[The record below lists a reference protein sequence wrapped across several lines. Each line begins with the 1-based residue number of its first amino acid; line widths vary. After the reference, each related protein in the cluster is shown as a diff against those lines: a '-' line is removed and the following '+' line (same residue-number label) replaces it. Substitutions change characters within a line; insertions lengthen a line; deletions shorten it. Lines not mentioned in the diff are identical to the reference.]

1 MMKTVLAVVLLVSP
15 AFADKASR
23 EFMKNELAPAVKAAE
38 TKVKT
43 ACGCA
48 LKINLAASIKEDGEM
63 RTAKHIAGSINDE
76 VEKFCSDAESKKSV
90 CQMKT
95 LDIAKAADSKFTFA
109 GGKGTA
115 TTDGQSYVSFEMMTR
130 ELDKDGKNERA
141 FMKDELQ
148 PALKNATTKFKSSC
162 GCDLKINL
170 TASIKG
176 VEDMRQ
182 ARNIAGSI
190 SDGVAGYC
198 TDGESKKAMCQLK
211 SLDLVRGKESSFA
224 FKAGKGTA
232 TTDGQSYVS
241 WDMITREIDK

>member
-1 MMKTVLAVVLLVSP
+1 MKKTALAILLISVT

-23 EFMKNELAPAVKAAE
+23 EFMKNELAPAVKTAE
-38 TKVKT
+38 AKVKT

-48 LKINLAASIKEDGEM
+48 LKINLTASIKDEAEM
-63 RTAKHIAGSINDE
+63 RTAKYVAGSINDE
-76 VEKFCSDAESKKSV
+76 AAKFCTDAESKKSV

-95 LDIAKAADSKFTFA
+95 LDIAKAADTKFSFA

-115 TTDGQSYVSFEMMTR
+115 TTDGQSYVSFDMMTKQ
-130 ELDKDGKNERA
+130 LDKDGKNERA
-141 FMKDELQ
+141 YMKDELG
-148 PALKNATTKFKSSC
+148 PALKDATTKYKTSC

-170 TASIKG
+170 TPTIKG

-182 ARNIAGSI
+182 AKHIVGSI

-198 TDGESKKAMCQLK
+198 TDTESKKAMCQLK
-211 SLDLVRGKESSFA
+211 SLDIVRGKESSFA